1 MFEQAS
7 KEIVVMNEIME
18 SNDMNMSVKNRLNQL
33 ITTLKST
40 VFVYMIRHEMKEDR
54 IMRKRFAIMKIY

>member
-1 MFEQAS
+1 
-7 KEIVVMNEIME
+7 MNEIME
-18 SNDMNMSVKNRLNQL
+18 SKEQSYDMNISVKNRLNQL

>member
-1 MFEQAS
+1 
-7 KEIVVMNEIME
+7 MNEIME
-18 SNDMNMSVKNRLNQL
+18 SNEQSYDMNMSVKNRLNQL

-40 VFVYMIRHEMKEDR
+40 VFVYMIRTEMKEDR

>member
-1 MFEQAS
+1 
-7 KEIVVMNEIME
+7 MNEIME
-18 SNDMNMSVKNRLNQL
+18 SNEQSYDMNMSVKNRLNQL

-40 VFVYMIRHEMKEDR
+40 VFVYMIRYEMKEDR